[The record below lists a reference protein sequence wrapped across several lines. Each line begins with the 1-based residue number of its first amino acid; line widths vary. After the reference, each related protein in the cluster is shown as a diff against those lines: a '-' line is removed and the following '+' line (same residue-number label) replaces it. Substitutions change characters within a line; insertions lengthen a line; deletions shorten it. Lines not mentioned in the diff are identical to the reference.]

1 MGVLARL
8 GAAALALAA
17 AVSGQ
22 YPPDP
27 AARGTIAGT
36 VVDQQTRRPLRRVL
50 VILLP
55 AERRQP
61 GLSSAT
67 DEHGNFEF
75 RDLPAGR
82 YSLAARRPGYLP
94 AWFAETAHTRLPAI
108 FPLLPGENLRR
119 LVIAMRS
126 AGVVAGTVRFPD
138 GEPAVGV
145 PVELYREYFF
155 RSRHGF
161 ERAATA
167 STDDRGAW
175 RVYGLAPGDYYVA
188 AAYTP
193 PDAGAE
199 VREQVKLDD
208 AGLPAPEESFVTTY
222 YPSTPRLV
230 EAVPLRLPPGSELGH
245 IDIFLA
251 KVRTVRVRGELRSGL
266 SGRPLRAA
274 ELHLRQRGPAGE
286 AMLDAPAPARFL
298 PDGRFEIRGLAPGSY
313 LLTAEAVEAGERLI
327 GRLPLTVAGQSV
339 DNVALLL
346 RPLPRLS
353 GAVRLEDEPRAELG
367 AARVVLEPHRDTTAP
382 SSAPVAAGGSFEI
395 SFVPGET
402 YDVLVDGAP
411 EGSYLKSARIGGFD
425 VLATGFN
432 AEGGAL
438 PPLEVLLSRRGA
450 TVSGELRDGTTR
462 VALGATVALIPEPA
476 RGRMHH
482 YQLTTTDE
490 HGRFAF
496 RGVAPGRYTAL
507 SWWDEPPCE
516 IYALES
522 LERCRRFGDSIEVGE
537 GENRSLGLRL
547 SRPGP

>member
-1 MGVLARL
+1 VLARL

-27 AARGTIAGT
+27 KARGSIAGT

-50 VILLP
+50 VILQP
-55 AERRQP
+55 AEPEQP
-61 GLSSAT
+61 GLSVTTGEDGS
-67 DEHGNFEF
+67 FEF

-82 YSLAARRPGYLP
+82 YSLAARRAGYLP
-94 AWFAETAHTRLPAI
+94 AWSAETPHTRLPAV
-108 FPLLPGENLRR
+108 FPLLPGEHLRG
-119 LVIAMRS
+119 LAIPMRS
-126 AGVVAGTVRFPD
+126 AGVLAGTVRFPD

-145 PVELYREYFF
+145 RVELYREYFY
-155 RSRHGF
+155 RGRHGF

-175 RVYGLAPGDYYVA
+175 RVYGLAPGNYYVA
-188 AAYTP
+188 AAYAP
-193 PDAGAE
+193 PEAGAN
-199 VREQVKLDD
+199 VQEQVKLDQS
-208 AGLPAPEESFVTTY
+208 GRPAPEESFVTTY

-230 EAVPLRLPPGSELGH
+230 EAVPLRLRPGSELGN
-245 IDIFLA
+245 IDIFLVKA
-251 KVRTVRVRGELRSGL
+251 RTVRVRGELTSGL

-274 ELHLRQRGPAGE
+274 ELRLRQRGPAGE
-286 AMLDAPAPARFL
+286 AMLDAPAPARVF
-298 PDGRFEIRGLAPGSY
+298 PDGRFEIRGLTPGAY
-313 LLTAEAVEAGERLI
+313 LLVADAAEAGERLT
-327 GRLPLTVAGQSV
+327 GRVLLTVAGQAL

-353 GAVRLEDEPRAELG
+353 GTVRLEEEPRAELG
-367 AARVVLEPHRDTTAP
+367 AVRVVLEPHSDTTTP
-382 SSAPVAAGGSFEI
+382 SSAPVDASGSFEI
-395 SFVPGET
+395 GFVPGET

-432 AEGGAL
+432 AESGAL
-438 PPLEVLLSRRGA
+438 PPMELLLSRRGA
-450 TVSGELRDGTTR
+450 TISGEVGDGTTR

-482 YQLTTTDE
+482 YQVATTDE
-490 HGRFAF
+490 HGLFAF
-496 RGVAPGRYTAL
+496 RGVAPGRYTVL

-522 LERCRRFGDSIEVGE
+522 LESCRRLGRSIEVGE
-537 GENRSLGLRL
+537 GEDRFVALNLG
-547 SRPGP
+547 RPGR